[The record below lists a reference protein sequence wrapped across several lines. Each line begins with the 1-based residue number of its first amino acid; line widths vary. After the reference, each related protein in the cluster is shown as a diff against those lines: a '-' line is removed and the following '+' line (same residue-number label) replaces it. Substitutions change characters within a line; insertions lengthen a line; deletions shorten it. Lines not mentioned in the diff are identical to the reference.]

1 MVIVE
6 SIMRSVKTDE
16 VERIYHY
23 RMLKSNISL
32 DYSNQS
38 VEVQAYGIEVERQDI
53 KDGKVI
59 NIERN
64 YVRGISPQRHKV
76 HKLLKLLYD
85 NGVSPIHLIDILGE
99 YIDEYIVDF
108 DKELMDIAM
117 N

>member
-6 SIMRSVKTDE
+6 NIMRSVKTDE
-16 VERIYHY
+16 MEHSYYY

-32 DYSNQS
+32 NYSNQS

-64 YVRGISPQRHKV
+64 YVRGISPQRYKV

-85 NGVSPIHLIDILGE
+85 NSVSPIHLIDILGD